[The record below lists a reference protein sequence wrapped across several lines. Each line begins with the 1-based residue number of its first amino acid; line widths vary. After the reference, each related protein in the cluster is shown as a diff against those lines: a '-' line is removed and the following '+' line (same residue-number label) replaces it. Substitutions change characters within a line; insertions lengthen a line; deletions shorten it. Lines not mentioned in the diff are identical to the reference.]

1 VSRVSR
7 TATAVSSFGAT
18 VGRFAPRTVRW
29 KLYASFGAVVAL
41 LTVMVVVS
49 VISLQRLANAQDRVA
64 GQVLPAIEAADSAR
78 SWAGDM
84 HFSQTRY
91 VIFPASRDDFEKDR
105 AEYRAA
111 LATLAKRTRPEDKP
125 LLGRIQRLTA
135 SWDQTDALLWQHVQ
149 KSDSIG
155 ADWLVHGQAND
166 ATDALVAAFTAYQ
179 DAVDKRAAKLGA
191 SFRATQHSTELM
203 LLILGT
209 IAVLVAAALAY
220 VMGRSIGH
228 AAGQMR
234 VAAIGIAEGDV
245 EQRVDVL
252 TRDEL
257 GETAAAFS
265 RMIEYLKEIAAAATR
280 VANGDLTTNVTP
292 RSERDLVGNALQTMV
307 VRLRDLV
314 GGLADAAE
322 GVSSAS
328 RQMVTTSDE
337 TGRAIVEISHAISD
351 VASGAERQVRQVEEA
366 RRSADSTSEVAAEAR
381 SVAEEGAVAAVEAS
395 AAMVAVREASTA
407 ASAAINELAVKSEQ
421 IGGIV
426 ATISGIAGQTNL
438 LALNAAIEAAR
449 AGEQGR
455 GFAVVAEEVRKL
467 AEESQHAASS
477 IGALIDEIQTEIRRA
492 VEVVEDGSRRTD
504 DGAAIVGRTR
514 EAFEQIVLS
523 VEAVTARIGG
533 IVQATNEVAAVAEQ
547 SSGSTQQVS
556 ATTQETSASADQ
568 IAASARELSRTAED
582 LRGLVDQFKLAA

>member
-1 VSRVSR
+1 
-7 TATAVSSFGAT
+7 
-18 VGRFAPRTVRW
+18 
-29 KLYASFGAVVAL
+29 
-41 LTVMVVVS
+41 
-49 VISLQRLANAQDRVA
+49 
-64 GQVLPAIEAADSAR
+64 
-78 SWAGDM
+78 
-84 HFSQTRY
+84 
-91 VIFPASRDDFEKDR
+91 
-105 AEYRAA
+105 
-111 LATLAKRTRPEDKP
+111 
-125 LLGRIQRLTA
+125 
-135 SWDQTDALLWQHVQ
+135 
-149 KSDSIG
+149 
-155 ADWLVHGQAND
+155 
-166 ATDALVAAFTAYQ
+166 
-179 DAVDKRAAKLGA
+179 
-191 SFRATQHSTELM
+191 M

-220 VMGRSIGH
+220 VMGRSIGQ

-245 EQRVDVL
+245 EQRVDVR

-292 RSERDLVGNALQTMV
+292 RSGRDLVGNALQTMV
-307 VRLRDLV
+307 LRLRDLV

-337 TGRAIVEISHAISD
+337 AGRAIVEISHAISD
-351 VASGAERQVRQVEEA
+351 VASGAERQVRQVQEA

-523 VEAVTARIGG
+523 VEAVTTRIGC

-556 ATTQETSASADQ
+556 ATTQQTSASADQ
-568 IAASARELSRTAED
+568 IAASARELSRTADD